1 MSMYTIE
8 NYLKIYLKNSWKSNS
23 VHEGLNVVPRLP
35 SNVMDLRTKTQIK
48 LKIEE
53 SCVME
58 EYHTFFYR

>member
-1 MSMYTIE
+1 ME
-8 NYLKIYLKNSWKSNS
+8 KSNS

-58 EYHTFFYR
+58 EYHTFFIAKVHTASFIS